1 MDILRKIQI
10 ENEILQK
17 EYNCLV
23 DKYNALNCNFDEYKK
38 KNEIIPFILRI
49 EEIQTINKSVSNDIV
64 NYGYNNN
71 NDNNN
76 DNNDKKKILKKVYHR
91 YNNNN
96 NTKFHI
102 NRIPIFKNPKS
113 LFHQIIH
120 RKRI

>member
-38 KNEIIPFILRI
+38 KNEINYLFRT
-49 EEIQTINKSVSNDIV
+49 EEIQTIDNSVSNNTVSNNTV
-64 NYGYNNN
+64 NENNY
-71 NDNNN
+71 
-76 DNNDKKKILKKVYHR
+76 KKKDVYHQYYR
-91 YNNNN
+91 YNN

-102 NRIPIFKNPKS
+102 NRIPIKNNSKS